1 MGSVLPGRV
10 EPVSSQLLTGVVS
23 PQVERLEVVNK
34 RYVKVVSTPGTPV
47 DGVSDSFNMRR

>member
-1 MGSVLPGRV
+1 MGSVLPV